1 MVFVGFRARVSG
13 WGRDNY
19 QCFSLDISQGPFDVQ
34 LWEKLTLDNSRF
46 EAALPT
52 HSDAGFGVN
61 LFFIGL
67 ASGPHVGSRDAGPCR
82 SVWAK
87 VLALY

>member
-1 MVFVGFRARVSG
+1 MLGFRVGAEIIINVLAWTSAKAHSMCSSG
-13 WGRDNY
+13 K
-19 QCFSLDISQGPFDVQ
+19 SLP
-34 LWEKLTLDNSRF
+34 WDNSRF